1 MQQILRFGRTA
12 GLALGEA
19 EEIGIVRRRQVLGH
33 QGMRFSGIEVPGNVK
48 RLPYGCKTTLRRGP
62 VVPSASIVR
71 AG

>member
-19 EEIGIVRRRQVLGH
+19 EEIEIVRRRQVLGH
-33 QGMRFSGIEVPGNVK
+33 QGMRFSGIEVP
-48 RLPYGCKTTLRRGP
+48 YGCKTTIRRGP

>member
-19 EEIGIVRRRQVLGH
+19 EEIEIVRRRQVLGH
-33 QGMRFSGIEVPGNVK
+33 QGSGIEVPGNVK